1 MSKRNTLKKTAA
13 LLLGATLTVGA
24 TGCDFLLTDGEKNL
38 KQVVASVNITESM
51 KNNDEVYG
59 SVADDVAKV
68 LEVGGFTTDIYK
80 RDLIAYF
87 LGTGYTYV
95 ENYGYT
101 YEDTFNMLLDGL
113 VNREIMLQYA
123 IAYYLKNNADVTA
136 DGCQAYITA
145 QTEATTG
152 KEKEKLQQYPE
163 VLAMKYFL
171 TDGGKTE
178 VDGDYDPL
186 EDYDVAVYTLKK
198 SFNDSLDSLET
209 SYIQAEEDNH
219 DHGETRTMP
228 TNADTQK
235 SDYYTLD
242 YDIYTGRNT
251 PDSCGEYERV
261 DGSTSTTRQKAYNA
275 FLANLQSYN
284 LIKTKGDGVE
294 NTADVKTL
302 EYYYVELS
310 SLLGQALINKYFEDL
325 MDEATALLTDT
336 YVEEKY
342 KTKYNQQKIAN
353 ATNPTAFDTALDGL
367 SDDSFVLY
375 GQEGFGFVYNILL
388 PFSSSQTVQYNE
400 AKNRGLSE
408 DAVFAARRSILNNV
422 VGKDLRDSWISTHD
436 HANYSYEKDGKY
448 YFFEGNLTNSKKYES
463 LTQYA
468 GSYAYNGT
476 VTLNEAEDKYEFK
489 ANELKIGDSET
500 GFINEFENHIE
511 KALGVEEAKKG
522 TVATG
527 AVKDAYKL
535 TTKFSVDGKVDYSKF
550 MYYEGQVN
558 FTNTPK
564 ASDYFNPN
572 SESYK
577 ALSAVNELMFAY
589 STDTGCLNTYMGYAV
604 SPYGT
609 DFVPEFEYA
618 AQYAVK
624 KGVGSYVVCATDY
637 GWHIVYTTFAY
648 KTGDVYGGYVAAEKD
663 VEGTFSNMFY
673 ESLKT
678 SLSNNHANETQSSV
692 LNQYDNDDCVTRYES
707 RYKDL
712 LSLDA

>member
-1 MSKRNTLKKTAA
+1 MGKKHTFKKTAA
-13 LLLGATLTVGA
+13 LFLGATLTVGA
-24 TGCDFLLTDGEKNL
+24 TGCNFLLTDSEKNL
-38 KQVVASVNITESM
+38 KQVVASVDISESM
-51 KNNDEVYG
+51 KNDETYG
-59 SVADDVAKV
+59 SVAQEVSQV
-68 LEVGGFTTDIYK
+68 LEQGGFTTDIYK

-95 ENYGYT
+95 EQYGYT

-113 VNREIMLQYA
+113 IDREIMLQYA
-123 IAYYLKNNADVTA
+123 IAYYLKNNDDITA
-136 DGCQAYITA
+136 EGCQEYIVA
-145 QTEATTG
+145 QTESASE
-152 KEKEKLQQYPE
+152 KEKEKLQKYPE

-186 EDYDVAVYTLKK
+186 EEYNRVVYTLKK

-219 DHGETRTMP
+219 DHGEVRTLP
-228 TNADTQK
+228 TNADAQK

-242 YDIYTGRNT
+242 YEIYTGRNT
-251 PDSCGEYERV
+251 PDKCGEYERV

-284 LIKTKGDGVE
+284 LIVTKGANVE
-294 NTADVKTL
+294 NTADVMML
-302 EYYYVELS
+302 DYYYVELS
-310 SLLGQALINKYFEDL
+310 SLLGQALINKYFDAL
-325 MDEATALLTDT
+325 TDEATALLTDA
-336 YVEEKY
+336 YVAN
-342 KTKYNQQKIAN
+342 KYNAIYAQQELAY

-388 PFSSSQTVQYNE
+388 PFSASQTVEYNE
-400 AKNRGLSE
+400 AKNRGLSQ
-408 DAVFAARRSILNNV
+408 DAVFMARRSILNNV

-448 YFFEGNLTNSKKYES
+448 YFFEGNLTNDKKYES
-463 LTQYA
+463 LTHYA
-468 GSYAYNGT
+468 GGYAYNGT
-476 VTLNEAEDKYEFK
+476 VTKNEAEDKYEFK
-489 ANELKIGDSET
+489 ANELKIGDSNT
-500 GFINEFENHIE
+500 GFINEFESYI
-511 KALGVEEAKKG
+511 KKVSGVS
-522 TVATG
+522 ATG
-527 AVKDAYKL
+527 ATKDAYIN
-535 TTKFSVDGKVDYSKF
+535 TTKFSTNGKVDYSNF
-550 MYYEGQVN
+550 MYYEGKVN
-558 FTNTPK
+558 FTETPK

-577 ALSAVNELMFAY
+577 AVSAVNELMFAY
-589 STDTGCLNTYMGYAV
+589 STDPGCLNTYKGYAV

-618 AQYAVK
+618 AQYAVS
-624 KGVGSYVVCATDY
+624 KGVGTYVVCATDY
-637 GWHIVYTTFAY
+637 GWHIIYTTFAY
-648 KTGDVYGGYVAAEKD
+648 GAGDVYGGYVAADKD

-673 ESLKT
+673 ESLKK
-678 SLSNNHANETQSSV
+678 SLANNHANETQSSV
-692 LNQYDNDDCVTRYES
+692 LNQYDNDDCVTRFKS

-712 LSLDA
+712 LELDA

>member
-1 MSKRNTLKKTAA
+1 MGKKHTFKKTAA

-24 TGCDFLLTDGEKNL
+24 TGCNFLLTDSEKNL
-38 KQVVASVNITESM
+38 KQVVASVDISESL
-51 KNNDEVYG
+51 KADEIYG
-59 SVADDVAKV
+59 SVAQEVSQV
-68 LEVGGFTTDIYK
+68 LEQGGFTTDIYK

-95 ENYGYT
+95 EQYGYT

-113 VNREIMLQYA
+113 IDREIMLQYA
-123 IAYYLKNNADVTA
+123 IAYYLKNNDDITA
-136 DGCQAYITA
+136 EGCQEYITA
-145 QTEATTG
+145 QTGSASE
-152 KEKEKLQQYPE
+152 KEKEKLQKYPE

-186 EDYDVAVYTLKK
+186 EEYNRVVYTLKK

-219 DHGETRTMP
+219 DHGEVRTLP

-242 YDIYTGRNT
+242 YEIYTGRNT
-251 PDSCGEYERV
+251 PDKCGEYERV

-284 LIKTKGDGVE
+284 LIVTKGANVE
-294 NTADVKTL
+294 NTADVML
-302 EYYYVELS
+302 LDYYYVELS
-310 SLLGQALINKYFEDL
+310 SLLGQALINKYFDAL
-325 MDEATALLTDT
+325 TDEATALLTDA
-336 YVEEKY
+336 YVAN
-342 KTKYNQQKIAN
+342 KYNAIYAQQELAY

-388 PFSSSQTVQYNE
+388 PFSASQTVEYNE
-400 AKNRGLSE
+400 AKNRGLSQ
-408 DAVFAARRSILNNV
+408 DAVFMARRSILNNV

-436 HANYSYEKDGKY
+436 HANYSYTKDGKY
-448 YFFEGNLTNSKKYES
+448 YFFEGNLTNDKKYES
-463 LTQYA
+463 LTHYA
-468 GSYAYNGT
+468 GGYAYNGT
-476 VTLNEAEDKYEFK
+476 VTKNEAEDKYEFK
-489 ANELKIGDSET
+489 ANELKIGDSNT
-500 GFINEFENHIE
+500 GFINEFESYI
-511 KALGVEEAKKG
+511 KKVSGVS
-522 TVATG
+522 ATG
-527 AVKDAYKL
+527 ATKDAYIQ
-535 TTKFSVDGKVDYSKF
+535 TTKFSTNGKVDYSNF
-550 MYYEGQVN
+550 MYYEGKVN
-558 FTNTPK
+558 FTEKPK

-577 ALSAVNELMFAY
+577 AVSAVNELMFAY
-589 STDTGCLNTYMGYAV
+589 STDPGCLNTYKGYAV

-618 AQYAVK
+618 AQYAVS
-624 KGVGSYVVCATDY
+624 KGVGTYVVCATDY
-637 GWHIVYTTFAY
+637 GWHIIYTTFAY
-648 KTGDVYGGYVAAEKD
+648 GAGDVYGGYVSAEKD

-673 ESLKT
+673 ESLKK
-678 SLSNNHANETQSSV
+678 SLANNHANETQNSV
-692 LNQYDNDDCVTRYES
+692 LNQYDNDDCVTRFKS

-712 LSLDA
+712 LELDA